1 MEQVSMFPDVL
12 GAEIE
17 RLVENEYERTKNE
30 DYDFF
35 IKEIRSLHE
44 GYGYEAEGFSNLTS
58 KHKKL
63 KDNLGA
69 FLNTLSENN
78 GSAEQFIVDI
88 YGNAQEAAKEAIYL
102 AAVAKRIMS
111 EVKYDAGL
119 PPEAYGEDVN
129 ETDAEPNFEETE

>member
-12 GAEIE
+12 GTEIE
-17 RLVENEYERTKNE
+17 SLVEKECERTKNE

-35 IKEIRSLHE
+35 IEEIRSLHE
-44 GYGYEAEGFSNLTS
+44 GYGYEAESFSNLTS

-63 KDNLGA
+63 KENLGA
-69 FLNTLSENN
+69 FLNTLSQNN
-78 GSAEQFIVDI
+78 GSAEQYIVDI
-88 YGNAQEAAKEAIYL
+88 YGNAQEVAKEAIYL
-102 AAVAKRIMS
+102 AAIAKRILS

-129 ETDAEPNFEETE
+129 EEKTEPKFEETE